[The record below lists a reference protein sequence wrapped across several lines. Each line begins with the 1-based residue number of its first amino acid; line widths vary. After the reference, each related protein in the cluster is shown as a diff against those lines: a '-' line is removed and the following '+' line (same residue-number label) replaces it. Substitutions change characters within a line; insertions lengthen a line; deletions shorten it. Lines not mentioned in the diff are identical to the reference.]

1 MTTIREVA
9 EQAGVS
15 VATVSRVF
23 NGSDRVRSATRD
35 HVMSVAKRMRYVPNT
50 AARSL
55 TTSQSHT
62 LGVLLPDLYGEFF
75 SELIRGIDQAARGRE
90 YHLLV
95 SSSHNDVAELEAA
108 LRAMSGRV
116 DGLVV
121 MSPDIE
127 AESLE
132 ANLPAGLP
140 VVLMN
145 GALDHQGL
153 DRISVDNHGGAYAMV
168 RHLSDHGHERI
179 AILRGAE
186 GNHDAVERL
195 RGYRDALADAGCNAD
210 RALEYAGDFTERSG
224 YEAVRDVLRTDPRP
238 TALFA
243 SNDSMAIGA
252 LRAFREAGVRVPEEM
267 AVAGFDDIPV
277 AQYVSP
283 ALSSVHVAIHEM
295 GRKAV
300 EVLLAGLDG
309 GKSSGSKSNGN
320 PANGHPTD
328 TSLTLPTR
336 LVFRESCGT
345 HPS

>member
-1 MTTIREVA
+1 M
-9 EQAGVS
+9 
-15 VATVSRVF
+15 
-23 NGSDRVRSATRD
+23 N
-35 HVMSVAKRMRYVPNT
+35 
-50 AARSL
+50 
-55 TTSQSHT
+55 QSHT

-75 SELIRGIDQAARGRE
+75 SEVIRGIDQGARSRGF
-90 YHLLV
+90 HLLV

-145 GALDHQGL
+145 CALDHDGL
-153 DRISVDNHGGAYAMV
+153 DRITVDNHGGAYAMV
-168 RHLSDHGHERI
+168 LHLREHGHERI

-186 GNHDAVERL
+186 GNYDAVERL
-195 RGYRDALADAGCNAD
+195 RGYRDALADAGCACD
-210 RALEYAGDFTERSG
+210 PALEYTGDFTERSG
-224 YEAVRDVLRTDPRP
+224 YEAVQAVLDTTPRP

-252 LRAFREAGVRVPEEM
+252 LRALREAGVRVPDEM

-277 AQYVSP
+277 ARYVSP

-309 GKSSGSKSNGN
+309 STSNGQ
-320 PANGHPTD
+320 AAATF
-328 TSLTLPTR
+328 LTLPTR
-336 LVFRESCGT
+336 LVLRESCGM
-345 HPS
+345 HPT